1 MNQEYA
7 PKDSYDEAVAEVMQ
21 VVRFENWLRFY
32 FIQEEEEGKLK
43 TIIPED
49 ALADIKAKYGEMAEL
64 AEIMNGE
71 AIDFEAS
78 CNNVCTH
85 VAIHIDLAKYGND
98 IVSRVFDGFEIKKEQ
113 HLFGLWL
120 QGHEEKFDATFTS
133 FDDWEKEYAEWRQT
147 DQVKA
152 YAEDI
157 DKKRKESLDEKRAAM
172 AAVKSDSVH

>member
-7 PKDSYDEAVAEVMQ
+7 ATDTYGEAVAEVMQ

-32 FIQEEEEGKLK
+32 FIEELEDGNLK
-43 TIIPED
+43 TSIPAD
-49 ALADIKAKYGEMAEL
+49 RLAEIKDKYGEMAEL
-64 AEIMNGE
+64 AENMNGE

-133 FDDWEKEYAEWRQT
+133 FDDWEKEYAEWRVT

-157 DKKRKESLDEKRAAM
+157 DKKHKESLDQKRAAM
-172 AAVKSDSVH
+172 AAEKSDNVH